1 MNNQFIRH
9 LLQSHSEEM
18 LASICR
24 TLQEA
29 GIELFV
35 REGDSLEFHNLPV
48 DITHPEKADFLQS
61 ITGGNLYVSAA
72 GLEQAAGL
80 VRELGYGNALADNP
94 MVPGLE
100 TELERAEAAYYKK
113 RKWLYIECAVVVAGA
128 LLYML
133 YKSL

>member
-9 LLQSHSEEM
+9 LLQSHSEET
-18 LASICR
+18 LVSICR
-24 TLQEA
+24 ILQEA

-35 REGDSLEFHNLPV
+35 REGDSLEFHNLP
-48 DITHPEKADFLQS
+48 INLLHQEKADFLQS
-61 ITGGNLYVSAA
+61 ITCGNLYVSAA
-72 GLEQAAGL
+72 DLEQASRL
-80 VRELGYGNALADNP
+80 VREQGYGNTLVDDP
-94 MVPGLE
+94 IVPGLQ
-100 TELERAEAAYYKK
+100 TELEKAEAAYYKK

>member
-1 MNNQFIRH
+1 MHNQFIRH
-9 LLQSHSEEM
+9 LLQSDAAET
-18 LASICR
+18 LASICHI
-24 TLQEA
+24 LQEA

-72 GLEQAAGL
+72 DLEQAAGL

>member
-1 MNNQFIRH
+1 MHNQFIRH
-9 LLQSHSEEM
+9 LLQSDAEET
-18 LASICR
+18 LASICHI
-24 TLQEA
+24 LQEA

-35 REGDSLEFHNLPV
+35 REGDSLEFHNLP
-48 DITHPEKADFLQS
+48 INLLHQEKEDFLQS

-72 GLEQAAGL
+72 DLEQAAGL

>member
-1 MNNQFIRH
+1 MHNQFIRH
-9 LLQSHSEEM
+9 LLQSHSEET

-72 GLEQAAGL
+72 DLEQAAGL

-113 RKWLYIECAVVVAGA
+113 RKWLYIECAVVVAGG
-128 LLYML
+128 LLYLL
-133 YKSL
+133 YKGL